1 MLIDVGFLAKT
12 KAVEDVFGVGHIFL
26 IQKTSVVAFNLEPV
40 VAFNLE
46 PVVAFEELEM
56 PQVLPL
62 VVAFENFRT
71 PPLTF
76 YPWRSVRT
84 PPA

>member
-26 IQKTSVVAFNLEPV
+26 IQKTSV

>member
-26 IQKTSVVAFNLEPV
+26 IQKTSVVAFNLE
-40 VAFNLE
+40 L
-46 PVVAFEELEM
+46 VVAFEELEM

>member
-1 MLIDVGFLAKT
+1 MLIDMGFLAKT
-12 KAVEDVFGVGHIFL
+12 KAVEGVFRVGHIFL
-26 IQKTSVVAFNLEPV
+26 IQKTAV

-46 PVVAFEELEM
+46 PVVAFEELET

-62 VVAFENFRT
+62 VVVFENFRT